1 MNYANIKYYDIANGD
16 GLRTSLFVSGCKNH
30 CKGCFNPCAWDFLYG
45 SKYTDEVQNMIL
57 DSIEPDRIRGLS
69 ILGGDPMEI
78 ENQPDVLNLILEFR
92 KRFKDKKDIWLWTGY
107 LIDQDLREGCRR
119 FLPNVT
125 NNILSNIDV
134 IIDGPFIESQKNFT
148 LKYRGS
154 ENQRVIY
161 LGKDDARYIG
171 D

>member
-30 CKGCFNPCAWDFLYG
+30 CKGCFNQCAWDFLYG
-45 SKYTDEVQNMIL
+45 SKYTNEVQNMIL

-92 KRFKDKKDIWLWTGY
+92 KRFQDRKDIWMWTGY
-107 LIDQDLREGCRR
+107 LIDKDFQEGCRR

-134 IIDGPFIESQKNFT
+134 IIDGPFIESQKNLS

-161 LGKDDARYIG
+161 LKKK
-171 D
+171 

>member
-30 CKGCFNPCAWDFLYG
+30 CKGCFNPCTWDFLYG
-45 SKYTDEVQNMIL
+45 SKYTNEVQNMIL

-92 KRFKDKKDIWLWTGY
+92 KRFQDRKDIWLWTGY
-107 LIDQDLREGCRR
+107 LIDKDFQEGCRR

-134 IIDGPFIESQKNFT
+134 IIDGPFIESQKNLT

-161 LGKDDARYIG
+161 LKRK
-171 D
+171 

>member
-1 MNYANIKYYDIANGD
+1 MNYANIKYYDISNGD

-30 CKGCFNPCAWDFLYG
+30 CKGCFNQCAWDFLYG
-45 SKYTDEVQNMIL
+45 SKYTTEVQNMIL

-92 KRFKDKKDIWLWTGY
+92 KRFQDRKDIWLWTGY
-107 LIDQDLREGCRR
+107 LIDKDFQEGCRR

-134 IIDGPFIESQKNFT
+134 IIDGPFIESQKNLT

-161 LGKDDARYIG
+161 LKRK
-171 D
+171 

>member
-30 CKGCFNPCAWDFLYG
+30 CKGCFNQCAWDFLYG
-45 SKYTDEVQNMIL
+45 SKYTNEVQNMIL

-92 KRFKDKKDIWLWTGY
+92 KRFQDRKDIWLWTGY
-107 LIDQDLREGCRR
+107 LIDKDFQEGCRR

-134 IIDGPFIESQKNFT
+134 IIDGPFIESQKNLS

-161 LGKDDARYIG
+161 LKRK
-171 D
+171 

>member
-30 CKGCFNPCAWDFLYG
+30 CKGCFNQCAWDFLYG
-45 SKYTDEVQNMIL
+45 SKYTTEVQNMIL

-92 KRFKDKKDIWLWTGY
+92 KRFQDRKDIWLWTGY
-107 LIDQDLREGCRR
+107 LIDKDFQEGCRR

-134 IIDGPFIESQKNFT
+134 IIDGPFIESQKNLS

-161 LGKDDARYIG
+161 LKKK
-171 D
+171 

>member
-30 CKGCFNPCAWDFLYG
+30 CKGCFNQCAWDFLYG
-45 SKYTDEVQNMIL
+45 SKYTNEVQNMIL

-92 KRFKDKKDIWLWTGY
+92 KRFQDRKDIWLWTGY
-107 LIDQDLREGCRR
+107 LIDKDFQEGCRR

-134 IIDGPFIESQKNFT
+134 IIDGPFIESQKNLS

-161 LGKDDARYIG
+161 LKKK
-171 D
+171 

>member
-30 CKGCFNPCAWDFLYG
+30 CKGCFNKCAWDFLYG
-45 SKYTDEVQNMIL
+45 SKYTNEVQNMIL

-92 KRFKDKKDIWLWTGY
+92 KRFQDRKDIWLWTGY
-107 LIDQDLREGCRR
+107 LIDKDFQEGCRR

-134 IIDGPFIESQKNFT
+134 IIDGPFIESQKNLS

-161 LGKDDARYIG
+161 LKKK
-171 D
+171 